1 MNIIIIALILLILL
15 VPMIILIK
23 QVVSFH
29 DNYKKLIKI
38 IFPLII
44 LSFSIGL
51 ISIIL
56 TPIKK
61 EKEKNYRYEF
71 IKTKMI
77 DIRSAELAFKEK
89 HNQFTDDFNVLIPF
103 IKMDSF
109 VIVQKTDTLIEYFN
123 EVYREYQ
130 FKDTMMVDTLGKVSI
145 LDSLFHKNY
154 AIDSLR
160 YVPFGEGAE
169 FQLSAGTINKSKIIV
184 PVFEARDPNPY
195 DKTDP
200 LIIGSMTEAHLNGN
214 WQ

>member
-1 MNIIIIALILLILL
+1 MNIIIIALILLGLL
-15 VPMIILIK
+15 VPMVIFIK
-23 QVVSFH
+23 KIVSFH
-29 DNYKKLIKI
+29 ENYKKLIKI
-38 IFPLII
+38 VFPLII
-44 LSFSIGL
+44 LSFGIGL

-56 TPIKK
+56 NPIKK

-71 IKTKMI
+71 IKSKMI

-89 HNQFTDDFNVLIPF
+89 HNQFTDDFNILIPF

-123 EVYREYQ
+123 EVYREHQ
-130 FKDTMMVDTLGKVSI
+130 FKDTMLVDTLGKVSI
-145 LDSLFHKNY
+145 LDSLFQKGY
-154 AIDSLR
+154 PIDSLR
-160 YVPFGEGAE
+160 YVPFGEGVE
-169 FQLSAGTINKSKIIV
+169 FELSAGTINKSKIIV

>member
-1 MNIIIIALILLILL
+1 MNIIIIALILLGLL
-15 VPMIILIK
+15 VPMVIFIK
-23 QVVSFH
+23 KMVSFH
-29 DNYKKLIKI
+29 ENYKKLIKI
-38 IFPLII
+38 VFPLII
-44 LSFSIGL
+44 LSFGIGL

-56 TPIKK
+56 NPIKK

-71 IKTKMI
+71 IKSKLI

-89 HNQFTDDFNVLIPF
+89 HNQFTDDFNALIPF

-123 EVYREYQ
+123 EVYREHQ
-130 FKDTMMVDTLGKVSI
+130 FKDTMLVDTLGKVSI
-145 LDSLFHKNY
+145 LDSLFQKGY
-154 AIDSLR
+154 PIDSLR
-160 YVPFGEGAE
+160 YVPFGEGVE
-169 FQLSAGTINKSKIIV
+169 FELSAGTINKSKIIV

>member
-1 MNIIIIALILLILL
+1 MNIIIIALILLGLL
-15 VPMIILIK
+15 VPMVIFIK
-23 QVVSFH
+23 KIVSFH
-29 DNYKKLIKI
+29 ENYKKLIKI
-38 IFPLII
+38 VFPLII
-44 LSFSIGL
+44 LSFGIGL

-56 TPIKK
+56 NPIKK

-71 IKTKMI
+71 IKSKMI

-123 EVYREYQ
+123 EVYRENQ
-130 FKDTMMVDTLGKVSI
+130 FKDTMLVDTLGKVSI
-145 LDSLFHKNY
+145 LDSLFQKGY
-154 AIDSLR
+154 PIDSLR
-160 YVPFGEGAE
+160 YVPFGEGVE
-169 FQLSAGTINKSKIIV
+169 FELSAGTINKSKIIV

>member
-1 MNIIIIALILLILL
+1 MNIIIIALILLGLL
-15 VPMIILIK
+15 VPMVIFIK
-23 QVVSFH
+23 KIVSFH
-29 DNYKKLIKI
+29 ENYKKLIKI
-38 IFPLII
+38 VFPLII
-44 LSFSIGL
+44 LSFGIGL

-56 TPIKK
+56 NPIKK

-71 IKTKMI
+71 IKSKMI

-130 FKDTMMVDTLGKVSI
+130 FKDTMLVDTLGKVSI
-145 LDSLFHKNY
+145 LDSLFQKGY
-154 AIDSLR
+154 PIDSLR
-160 YVPFGEGAE
+160 YVPFGEGVE
-169 FQLSAGTINKSKIIV
+169 FELSAGTINKSKIIV

>member
-1 MNIIIIALILLILL
+1 MNIIIIALILLGLL
-15 VPMIILIK
+15 VPMVIFIK
-23 QVVSFH
+23 KMVSFH
-29 DNYKKLIKI
+29 ENYKKLIKI
-38 IFPLII
+38 VFPLII
-44 LSFSIGL
+44 LSFGIGL

-56 TPIKK
+56 NPIKK

-71 IKTKMI
+71 IKSKMI

-89 HNQFTDDFNVLIPF
+89 HNQFTDDFNILIPF

-123 EVYREYQ
+123 EVYREHQ
-130 FKDTMMVDTLGKVSI
+130 FKDTMLVDTLGKVSI
-145 LDSLFHKNY
+145 LDSLFQKGY
-154 AIDSLR
+154 PIDSLR
-160 YVPFGEGAE
+160 YVPFGEGVE
-169 FQLSAGTINKSKIIV
+169 FELSAGTINKSKIIV

>member
-1 MNIIIIALILLILL
+1 MNTIIIALILLVLL
-15 VPMIILIK
+15 VPMVLFITKI
-23 QVVSFH
+23 VSFY
-29 DNYKKLIKI
+29 DNYKKIIKI

-44 LSFSIGL
+44 LFFGIGL

-71 IKTKMI
+71 IKEKMI

-89 HNQFTDDFNVLIPF
+89 HNQFTDDFNLLIPF

-123 EVYREYQ
+123 DVYREYQ
-130 FKDTMMVDTLGKVSI
+130 FKDTMLIDTLGKVSI
-145 LDSLFHKNY
+145 LDSLFQKGY

-160 YVPFGEGAE
+160 YVPFGEGTE
-169 FQLSAGTINKSKIIV
+169 FKLSAGTINKSKIIV

>member
-1 MNIIIIALILLILL
+1 MNIIIIALILLGLL
-15 VPMIILIK
+15 VPMVIFIK
-23 QVVSFH
+23 KIVSFH
-29 DNYKKLIKI
+29 ENYKKLIKI
-38 IFPLII
+38 VFPLII
-44 LSFSIGL
+44 LSFGIGL

-56 TPIKK
+56 NPIKK

-71 IKTKMI
+71 IKSKMI

-89 HNQFTDDFNVLIPF
+89 HNQFTDDFNILIPF

-123 EVYREYQ
+123 EVYRENQ
-130 FKDTMMVDTLGKVSI
+130 FKDTMLVDTLGKVSI
-145 LDSLFHKNY
+145 LDSLFQKGY
-154 AIDSLR
+154 PIDSLR
-160 YVPFGEGAE
+160 YVPFGEGVE
-169 FQLSAGTINKSKIIV
+169 FELSAGTINKSKIIV

>member
-1 MNIIIIALILLILL
+1 MNIIIIALILLALL
-15 VPMIILIK
+15 VPMVLFIK
-23 QVVSFH
+23 KIVSFH
-29 DNYKKLIKI
+29 ENYKKLIKI
-38 IFPLII
+38 VFPLII
-44 LSFSIGL
+44 LSFGIGL

-56 TPIKK
+56 NPIKK

-71 IKTKMI
+71 IKSKMI

-123 EVYREYQ
+123 EVYREHQ
-130 FKDTMMVDTLGKVSI
+130 FKDTMLIDTLGKVSI
-145 LDSLFHKNY
+145 LDSLFQKGY
-154 AIDSLR
+154 PIDSLR

-169 FQLSAGTINKSKIIV
+169 FELSAGTINKSKIIV